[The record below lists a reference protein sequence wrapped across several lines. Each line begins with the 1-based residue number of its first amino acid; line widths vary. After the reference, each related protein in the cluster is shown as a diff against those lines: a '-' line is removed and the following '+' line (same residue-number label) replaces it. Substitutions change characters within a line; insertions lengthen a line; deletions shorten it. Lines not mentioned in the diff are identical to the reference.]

1 MAACGTLRGCAYLMS
16 YFRVSRDLKRHAI
29 LYFLTYEYSW
39 GQLMGYGF
47 FFCSLPEAS
56 SLLQLGPVQKLGWG
70 RCHDPFCQKHMPR
83 VERDTVLRLGF
94 VLYTLVRVYN
104 S

>member
-1 MAACGTLRGCAYLMS
+1 MDTIVYYRS
-16 YFRVSRDLKRHAI
+16 SRDLESHAVSKI

-56 SLLQLGPVQKLGWG
+56 SLLQL
-70 RCHDPFCQKHMPR
+70 
-83 VERDTVLRLGF
+83 
-94 VLYTLVRVYN
+94 
-104 S
+104 

>member
-1 MAACGTLRGCAYLMS
+1 MS
-16 YFRVSRDLKRHAI
+16 QNMGKVQYYRSSRDLESHAV

-70 RCHDPFCQKHMPR
+70 RTD
-83 VERDTVLRLGF
+83 
-94 VLYTLVRVYN
+94 
-104 S
+104 

>member
-1 MAACGTLRGCAYLMS
+1 M
-16 YFRVSRDLKRHAI
+16 
-29 LYFLTYEYSW
+29 TYEYSW

-70 RCHDPFCQKHMPR
+70 GQIDC
-83 VERDTVLRLGF
+83 RDGTPGHVKISVTTANSYGTVGISYVQLICM
-94 VLYTLVRVYN
+94 YN
-104 S
+104 AAAFSVTQIAAAEFT

>member
-1 MAACGTLRGCAYLMS
+1 MMHGCGCTSTYLYYRS
-16 YFRVSRDLKRHAI
+16 SLDLESHTV

-47 FFCSLPEAS
+47 LFCSLPDAS

-70 RCHDPFCQKHMPR
+70 RTD
-83 VERDTVLRLGF
+83 
-94 VLYTLVRVYN
+94 
-104 S
+104 